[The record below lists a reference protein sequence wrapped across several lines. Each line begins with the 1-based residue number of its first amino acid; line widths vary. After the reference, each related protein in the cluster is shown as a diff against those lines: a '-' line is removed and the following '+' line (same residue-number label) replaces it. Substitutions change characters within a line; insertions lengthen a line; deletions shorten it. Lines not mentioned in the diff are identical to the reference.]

1 MSMLEQ
7 CVALGRAAVRSQGW
21 NAELAAG
28 RALPEPEAL
37 ALLRSLGTHDC
48 LGTHA
53 SFRTHDSLA
62 RSIPLACTMRNSL
75 RDCRLDPRRGSIAIG
90 GTEAS

>member
-37 ALLRSLGTHDC
+37 ALLRS